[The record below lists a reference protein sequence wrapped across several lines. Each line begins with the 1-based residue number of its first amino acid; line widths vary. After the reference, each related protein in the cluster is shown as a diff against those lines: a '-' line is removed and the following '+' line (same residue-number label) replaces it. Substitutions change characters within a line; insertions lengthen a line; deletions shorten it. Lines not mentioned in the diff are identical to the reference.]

1 MSKHPPDK
9 YKCLK
14 LRFTKVLDN
23 STIYNNK
30 NVFNTIED
38 AIKRTN
44 NIVIKSYMLL
54 RLWIL
59 NKYESNVD
67 IPIITKDTI
76 KMSFKAVMT
85 NNKSPS
91 GNNLL
96 LFNELRDICKN
107 YITDKFEIGTKL
119 STILNYYSITM
130 MTSIENNIKN
140 NFINYV
146 NKYVNSYFIT
156 KYQQEIRDKEFK
168 KQLFKNLNILKKDLY
183 ENTSNSIDIF
193 REWLLD
199 NRNKIVPFYN
209 SNNDNI
215 YKILKNTPQICFKN
229 MIYMNI
235 ELNKLNKK
243 QFQFFPLQS
252 NTILRNIQIDTS
264 SLLELFEDKVTEA
277 YKNIEIQKAIIWT
290 KLFKLNHC
298 IKKYVFDYTIITD
311 GYSTALRFLNQEYV
325 EEVKD
330 KKNKMK
336 QGKTIVNNRLRGL
349 TKEDKIKEKK
359 IIKEEKELIINNKKE
374 EQKKLKEEERERERE
389 KEREKTNKDNTNIKS
404 VKEKIIK
411 NTIKDEFPYIDD
423 VNKDEL
429 KGNHIFI
436 DPGKRSLLTMMDD
449 NNKFISY
456 TNREHMERT
465 KRLKYSNK
473 LSTYKTTLGI
483 TTFENTLS
491 DFNSKS
497 CVVEDFKNFIKK
509 KLEVNEKV
517 RELYN
522 NNKFRQYKWYSFI
535 NKKRAEDN
543 LLNKI
548 EKEYSKEHIII
559 IGDWSIGKQMS
570 NFISTPNI
578 TLKRK
583 LKERFKVYNIDEY
596 RTSCLNYKTEKRC
609 ENLILPSPIT
619 GNYYKMHSIL
629 TYKME
634 NNRLGCI
641 NRDKNGCYNIKK
653 LFYSYI
659 NSGVIPEVYRRGF
672 KID

>member
-1 MSKHPPDK
+1 MSKQPPDK

-14 LRFTKVLDN
+14 LRLNKLLDN
-23 STIYNNK
+23 STLYNNK

-44 NIVIKSYMLL
+44 SIVIKSYMLL

-59 NKYESNVD
+59 KKYETNTI
-67 IPIITKDTI
+67 IPLITKETI
-76 KMSFKAVMT
+76 KMAFKSVID
-85 NNKSPS
+85 NKKRGKRAS
-91 GNNLL
+91 GDNLKL
-96 LFNELRDICKN
+96 VNELKEIFTND
-107 YITDKFEIGTKL
+107 ITDKFENGSKL

-130 MTSIENNIKN
+130 LTSIDNNIKN

-146 NKYVNSYFIT
+146 NRYVNAYFIN
-156 KYQQEIRDKEFK
+156 KYENEIKDKEFK
-168 KQLFKNLNILKKDLY
+168 KQLFKNLTILKKDIC
-183 ENTSNSIDIF
+183 ENTSNSTDIYKQ
-193 REWLLD
+193 WLLE
-199 NRNKIVPFYN
+199 NRNNIVPVYD
-209 SNNDNI
+209 SNNDSI
-215 YKILKNTPQICFKN
+215 YKLLKNTPQLCFKN

-235 ELNKLNKK
+235 ELDKLNKK

-252 NTILRNIQIDTS
+252 NTILRHIQIDTS
-264 SLLELFEDKVTEA
+264 ALIELFENKVSEV

-290 KLFKLNHC
+290 KIFKLNQS

-311 GYSTALRFLNQEYV
+311 GFSTALRFLNQDYS
-325 EEVKD
+325 EEVKG

-336 QGKTIVNNRLRGL
+336 QCKTIVNNKLKGL
-349 TKEDKIKEKK
+349 NKEDKIKVKEL
-359 IIKEEKELIINNKKE
+359 IKEEKEQISKKKKEDKKKTNENKDKTKINSNNK
-374 EQKKLKEEERERERE
+374 
-389 KEREKTNKDNTNIKS
+389 T
-404 VKEKIIK
+404 
-411 NTIKDEFPYIDD
+411 EFSYIDD

-429 KGNHIFI
+429 QGQHIFI

-449 NNKFISY
+449 NNKFVSY
-456 TNREHMERT
+456 TNKEYMERT
-465 KRLKYSNK
+465 KRQKYSKK
-473 LSTYKTTLGI
+473 LNTYKSDLGI
-483 TTFENTLS
+483 TKNENTLS

-497 CVVEDFKNFIKK
+497 CIVEDFKKYINQ
-509 KLEVNEKV
+509 KLEVNNKV
-517 RELYN
+517 VNLYN
-522 NNKFRQYKWYSFI
+522 DNKFRQYKWYSFI

-548 EKEYSKEHIII
+548 EKEYSKDHIII

-570 NFISTPNI
+570 NFISTPNLS
-578 TLKRK
+578 LKRK
-583 LKERFKVYNIDEY
+583 LKERFKIFNIDEY

-609 ENLILPSPIT
+609 ENLILPSPVT
-619 GNYYKMHSIL
+619 GKNYKMHSIL

-653 LFYSYI
+653 LFYSYM
-659 NSGVIPEVYRRGF
+659 NSGVIPEAYRRGI